1 MAPAL
6 LSQPPPDEHQF
17 PCTDATERT
26 RTVLLTR
33 SGDHLVVLCPP
44 PGTGELNIA
53 AAEELRD
60 AIDLMVAEIRA
71 DNAQRLRG
79 VGIGGHR

>member
-1 MAPAL
+1 MTPAL
-6 LSQPPPDEHQF
+6 LSQPTPDEHQF

-26 RTVLLTR
+26 RMVLLTR
-33 SGDHLVVLCPP
+33 SRDHLVLLCPP
-44 PGTGELNIA
+44 PGTAELGIA

-60 AIDLMVAEIRA
+60 AIDLMVAEIRS
-71 DNAQRLRG
+71 DNRARLRG